1 MTSTP
6 DPRIAIMAGDE
17 ALPRKNGELV
27 FQAPWEGRAF
37 GMAVALNDRD
47 VYRWDEFRERLIAE
61 IAAAEANASTSSYY
75 ERWLSSFE
83 SLLVA
88 RGLLTRE
95 EVDARAEEL
104 ADEDDH
110 DHDHDGDEHHHGD

>member
-1 MTSTP
+1 
-6 DPRIAIMAGDE
+6 MAGDE